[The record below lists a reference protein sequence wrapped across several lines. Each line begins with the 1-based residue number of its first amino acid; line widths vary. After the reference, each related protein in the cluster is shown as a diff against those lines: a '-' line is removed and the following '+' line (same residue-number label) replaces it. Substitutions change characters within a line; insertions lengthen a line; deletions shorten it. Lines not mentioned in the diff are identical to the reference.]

1 MLKIQLI
8 GNVGLDS
15 EIRQVN
21 GKKAITFNVAENQSF
36 TNGKGEKISKTT
48 WVSCTLWRDADQ
60 STKLAEYLLKG
71 TKVYV
76 EGRPEFKTY
85 TSNGETVV
93 SINLTVIHL
102 ELLDS
107 KKED

>member
-36 TNGKGEKISKTT
+36 TNGKGEKMKFQFRFQKKQESCIVLTTQLSIINGQLNLMKEIIS
-48 WVSCTLWRDADQ
+48 S
-60 STKLAEYLLKG
+60 G
-71 TKVYV
+71 
-76 EGRPEFKTY
+76 
-85 TSNGETVV
+85 
-93 SINLTVIHL
+93 L
-102 ELLDS
+102 EQPC
-107 KKED
+107 